1 MTSRETIGIDGK
13 SPPFDQFTQ
22 IRWIDPERNAHRSPE
37 HVRHQLYVARPRR
50 NPVNVLIK
58 VAARPGAVYQ
68 QDLRNEIS
76 TLTTINDSLPDSRS
90 FPFLHDH
97 GELDDGRVYLISSLF
112 DEFPLAT
119 TVGHGHVAY
128 QLVSHLRTAIEIARA
143 LEDIHQLGIFHVDL
157 NPMNVLFSTQKG
169 KPVIRIVDFESSYD
183 VHRHGAG
190 AFYSP
195 PTTPGYSAPEVSRQ
209 PPDARSDIYSLG
221 AVLETLLT
229 GTLWAG
235 SESLNSRIA
244 RDASIDPEL
253 RDALLAAVDPDPVR
267 RYPSVDRFRAALT
280 DYLERIWPG
289 RSW

>member
-1 MTSRETIGIDGK
+1 MASRDTIGIDGK
-13 SPPFDQFTQ
+13 APPFDQFAQ

-37 HVRHQLYVARPRR
+37 HVRHQLYVARPRG
-50 NPVNVLIK
+50 NPINVLIK
-58 VAARPGAVYQ
+58 VAAKPGAVYQ
-68 QDLRNEIS
+68 KDLSNEIS
-76 TLTTINDSLPDSRS
+76 TLTTINETLPDSRY

-119 TVGHGHVAY
+119 VVGHGPVAS
-128 QLVSHLRTAIEIARA
+128 QLVGHLRTAIEIARA
-143 LEDIHQLGIFHVDL
+143 LEEIHPLGIFHVDL
-157 NPMNVLFSTQKG
+157 NPMNILFTTQRG

-183 VHRHGAG
+183 VRRHGSG

-195 PTTPGYSAPEVSRQ
+195 PTTPGYSAPEVTRQ

-235 SESLNSRIA
+235 SESLDSRIA
-244 RDASIDPEL
+244 RDESLDTEL
-253 RDALLAAVDPDPVR
+253 RDALLTAVDPDPVR
-267 RYPSVDRFRAALT
+267 RYPSVDRFRTALT